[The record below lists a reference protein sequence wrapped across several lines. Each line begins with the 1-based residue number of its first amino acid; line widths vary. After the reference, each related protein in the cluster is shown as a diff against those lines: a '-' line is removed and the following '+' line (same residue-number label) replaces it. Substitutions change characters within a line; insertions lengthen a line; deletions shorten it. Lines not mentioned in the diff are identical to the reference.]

1 MLSIISL
8 HLSTAGVYFA
18 AYLTE
23 KLQQCNYF
31 FNSLSLRFNGHF
43 PCEPGLA
50 GVY

>member
-1 MLSIISL
+1 MLSIIAL

-31 FNSLSLRFNGHF
+31 FILSLSALTAIFQVNLG
-43 PCEPGLA
+43 
-50 GVY
+50 